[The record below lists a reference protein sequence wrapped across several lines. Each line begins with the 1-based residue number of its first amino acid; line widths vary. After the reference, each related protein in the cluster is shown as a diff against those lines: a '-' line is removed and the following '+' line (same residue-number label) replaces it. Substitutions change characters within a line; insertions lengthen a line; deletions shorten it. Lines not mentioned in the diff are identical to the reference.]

1 MNAQAKPLVLKLG
14 GELLET
20 AADRSR
26 IAGAAR
32 ALVAG
37 RPLAVVHGGGRAIDA
52 ELARRQIAPR
62 KVEGLRVTDAPT
74 LEAVIAVLAGSANTD
89 LVAALVAAGVPAVG
103 LTGVDAGFGRATR
116 SSAHHTST
124 GATVDLGFVGDPA
137 NVDGALV
144 SLLMRNGYVPV
155 VASLGIESVARTEV
169 RSELHVRTDVAR
181 TEVARTELRSE
192 LQILNV
198 NADIMACRLA
208 AALDGAE
215 LVIAGTTAGV
225 LDAQGHLINLLD
237 AAGIDSMISS
247 GTATAGMVAK
257 LAACRTALRDGVS
270 SVRILNGRALDEACA
285 LDEVPGTRLVLNAAA
300 SVSV

>member
-1 MNAQAKPLVLKLG
+1 MKAFDFAQAKPLVLKLG
-14 GELLET
+14 GELIES
-20 AADRSR
+20 ADDRSR
-26 IAGAAR
+26 IAGVAR
-32 ALVAG
+32 ALADR

-62 KVEGLRVTDAPT
+62 KVEGLRVTDAAT
-74 LEAVIAVLAGSANTD
+74 LDAVIAVLAGSANTD
-89 LVAALVAAGVPAVG
+89 LVATLVAAGVPAVG

-116 SSAHHTST
+116 STAHQTST

-155 VASLGIESVARTEV
+155 IASLGIEDVAVARTGRQV
-169 RSELHVRTDVAR
+169 
-181 TEVARTELRSE
+181 
-192 LQILNV
+192 LNV
-198 NADIMACRLA
+198 NADVMACRLA

-215 LVIAGTTAGV
+215 HG
-225 LDAQGHLINLLD
+225 QLIGLLD

-270 SVRILNGRALDEACA
+270 SVRILNGRALDEART

-300 SVSV
+300 SSVGV

>member
-1 MNAQAKPLVLKLG
+1 MKAFDFAQAKPLVLKLG
-14 GELLET
+14 GELIES
-20 AADRSR
+20 ADDRSR
-26 IAGAAR
+26 IAGVAR
-32 ALVAG
+32 ALADR

-62 KVEGLRVTDAPT
+62 KVEGLRVTDAAT
-74 LEAVIAVLAGSANTD
+74 LDAVIAVLAGSANTD
-89 LVAALVAAGVPAVG
+89 LVATLVAAGVPAVG

-116 SSAHHTST
+116 STAHQTST

-155 VASLGIESVARTEV
+155 IASLGIEDVAVARTGRQV
-169 RSELHVRTDVAR
+169 
-181 TEVARTELRSE
+181 
-192 LQILNV
+192 LNV
-198 NADIMACRLA
+198 NADVMACRLA

-215 LVIAGTTAGV
+215 LVIAGATAGV
-225 LDAQGHLINLLD
+225 LDAHGQLIGLLD

-270 SVRILNGRALDEACA
+270 SVRILNGRALDEART

-300 SVSV
+300 SSVGV

>member
-1 MNAQAKPLVLKLG
+1 MSAQARPLVLKLG
-14 GELLET
+14 GELIEA

-26 IAGAAR
+26 IAGVAR
-32 ALVAG
+32 ALAAG

-62 KVEGLRVTDAPT
+62 KVEGLRVTDAAT

-116 SSAHHTST
+116 STAHQTST
-124 GATVDLGFVGDPA
+124 GVTVDLGFVGDPA

-155 VASLGIESVARTEV
+155 IASLGIDDA
-169 RSELHVRTDVAR
+169 
-181 TEVARTELRSE
+181 ARTELRSE
-192 LQILNV
+192 LQVLNV
-198 NADIMACRLA
+198 NADVMACRLA

-215 LVIAGTTAGV
+215 LVIAGATAGV
-225 LDAQGHLINLLD
+225 LDAQGQLIALLD

-300 SVSV
+300 GVSV

>member
-1 MNAQAKPLVLKLG
+1 VKPLVLKLG
-14 GELLET
+14 GELIET

-32 ALVAG
+32 AMAAS
-37 RPLAVVHGGGRAIDA
+37 RPLAIVHGGGRAIDA
-52 ELARRQIAPR
+52 ELGRRQIAPR
-62 KVEGLRVTDAPT
+62 KVEGLRVTDAAT

-89 LVAALVAAGVPAVG
+89 LVAALVAAGIPAVG
-103 LTGVDAGFGRATR
+103 LTGVDAGFGRSTR
-116 SSAHHTST
+116 SSAHQTST

-137 NVDGALV
+137 HVDGALV
-144 SLLMRNGYVPV
+144 SLLMKNGYVPV
-155 VASLGIESVARTEV
+155 IASLGIDAAR
-169 RSELHVRTDVAR
+169 SDA
-181 TEVARTELRSE
+181 RSE
-192 LQILNV
+192 LQVLNV
-198 NADIMACRLA
+198 NADVMACRLA
-208 AALDGAE
+208 AALDRAE

-225 LDAQGHLINLLD
+225 LGGQGQLIGLLD

-270 SVRILNGRALDEACA
+270 SVRILDGRALDERRT

-300 SVSV
+300 GVSI